1 MQDRNVN
8 RICIDRD
15 STYSVAPIILLH
27 YSMDSHE
34 LYSFIIILFG
44 NLIESQVELLKCRQA
59 AITGGGRVEFGG
71 DFIIMA
77 MAPN

>member
-15 STYSVAPIILLH
+15 STYSVAVLN
-27 YSMDSHE
+27 
-34 LYSFIIILFG
+34 YSFIIILFG

-59 AITGGGRVEFGG
+59 AITGGGRVESGG